1 MKPSKSAKRRV
12 RLGRSGQG
20 LSEYLILALLI
31 VVGSIAAS
39 RTLGS
44 TIQSKLGVINEQ
56 LQNIHIP

>member
-1 MKPSKSAKRRV
+1 MKHPKPTLKLL
-12 RLGRSGQG
+12 LGNSGQG

-44 TIQSKLGVINEQ
+44 TIQAKLGAINEQ
-56 LQNIHIP
+56 LQNIHVP

>member
-1 MKPSKSAKRRV
+1 MKHPKAAVKFK
-12 RLGRSGQG
+12 LNRSGQG

-44 TIQSKLGVINEQ
+44 TIQAKLGVINEQ
-56 LQNIHIP
+56 LQNIHVP